1 MRRLLK
7 YIRECPWW
15 VIGSGGKEERC
26 RQEVERRV
34 VVVRDVQ
41 GKCRN
46 NVNKNE
52 RKDIKN
58 CIEGVLV
65 PRGCGQALINVDR
78 WMIQVAYEMKRV
90 RSNDDPRG
98 KNLRARYR
106 GSNCRMPAGLPM
118 PLTTAAE

>member
-1 MRRLLK
+1 
-7 YIRECPWW
+7 
-15 VIGSGGKEERC
+15 VG
-26 RQEVERRV
+26 RRV

-65 PRGCGQALINVDR
+65 PRGCGQALI
-78 WMIQVAYEMKRV
+78 QVAYEMKRV

-98 KNLRARYR
+98 KSLRARYR